1 MSGSHWSA
9 PSAGGCVGT
18 GGGGGG
24 RRPGRGSPTDASITG
39 TSWSCTGAGSA
50 RTSTTFRI
58 FNTSFTSIT
67 CVLHARNV
75 ERSFRK
81 QVASLRKAQCAVCD
95 EGRRTRR
102 SLQAPALGGHART
115 MDLWKGRPPAR
126 GTSPPLTIEGEGF
139 ALTFFDKDGVA
150 PAPPPKQDN
159 NAMWRS
165 LSFINKL
172 LYMLLL
178 ISYNLS
184 VVRYAADSASAG
196 SGKAAVPCRVCG
208 DKASGYHYGVTSCEG
223 CKGFF
228 RRSIQKQIEYRCL
241 RDGRCLVIR
250 LNRNRCQF
258 CRFKKCLAVG
268 MSRDSVRYGRVP
280 KRTKEAV
287 STDSMPDLARNL
299 TVSGAVPLANKEDM
313 ESESVRHDV
322 SRELT
327 KTVTAAHRCNN
338 TYTEELRGSLPRRA
352 ILLQIDDSDNEGDVC
367 LLLL

>member
-50 RTSTTFRI
+50 RTSTTF
-58 FNTSFTSIT
+58 SFK
-67 CVLHARNV
+67 
-75 ERSFRK
+75 EEPSFRK

-150 PAPPPKQDN
+150 PAPPPKQ
-159 NAMWRS
+159 
-165 LSFINKL
+165 
-172 LYMLLL
+172 
-178 ISYNLS
+178 